1 MWMAE
6 PMEGE
11 VVGEIPTYAPA
22 FKEVYRFILEAM
34 DGNVFAATD
43 CSRSIWQGRCP
54 RDYFP
59 SRVCG

>member
-34 DGNVFAATD
+34 DGKV
-43 CSRSIWQGRCP
+43 SGRGDA
-54 RDYFP
+54 REITFHLA
-59 SRVCG
+59 SVGEGGASGR